1 MEARSIPSGPLSD
14 PVITAM
20 AKLVDDGQAEG
31 EATTNALRPQRGV
44 PTGRRVER
52 RSEATARTP
61 GGKGEACLGRAELGI
76 RTRSSGGERLVYL
89 LITMIQ
95 ALGGFRSTSRNFA
108 GEEAISNARA
118 VFQNDGYD
126 LGSDGILKPLLL
138 DSLSGRAATDA
149 LRAYI
154 TRAKR
159 GADDAALVT
168 GTGKDLLEATA
179 KHVLMEQ
186 FGRVSDS
193 RSFPTLLGQAFAV
206 LGLAHKWEGGEPAH
220 ARVEAALYRLG
231 CAANT
236 LRNKEGT
243 GHGRPFLSTVTDTQ
257 ARTAIESMGIVAELL
272 LNTLATR
279 KP

>member
-1 MEARSIPSGPLSD
+1 MPSGPLSD

-20 AKLVDDGQAEG
+20 AKLVDDGQAEVKRQPTHSDLKG
-31 EATTNALRPQRGV
+31 VFQRAGVLEGDPKQRPGPPV
-44 PTGRRVER
+44 GKAKRVWAVLSWAFER
-52 RSEATARTP
+52 DPAS
-61 GGKGEACLGRAELGI
+61 
-76 RTRSSGGERLVYL
+76 GERLVHL
-89 LITMIQ
+89 LITMIH
-95 ALGGFRSTSRNFA
+95 ALGGFRSTSRNFV

-118 VFQNDGYD
+118 VFRNDGYD

-138 DSLSGRAATDA
+138 DSLSGQAATDA

-179 KHVLMEQ
+179 KHVLLEQ
-186 FGRVSDS
+186 FGRVSDA

-220 ARVEAALYRLG
+220 ARVEAALYELG

-243 GHGRPFLSTVTDTQ
+243 GHGRPFLSSVTDAQ
-257 ARTAIESMGIVAELL
+257 ARTAIESTGIVAELL